1 MQILTNFKFM
11 FSFFILCIVINK
23 ILNIVMFFIS
33 KKDVSIRQYYRL
45 FSKNDLKVLDS
56 EVVLEHLCS
65 VLEEWGYKNPTISE
79 NLEEIICYKNNIAT
93 VVYYLQ
99 YKEGVIGAES
109 IYSIVGKT
117 RAKKINHCVVVTTGQ
132 FDSKCNNEIKS
143 IKKSGMDLKIID
155 GNELTKLIREN
166 IEKQILTEGVV

>member
-1 MQILTNFKFM
+1 MQIITNFKFM
-11 FSFFILCIVINK
+11 FSFFILCIFINK
-23 ILNIVMFFIS
+23 VLSIVIFFIS
-33 KKDVSIRQYYRL
+33 KKNVSIRQSYRL
-45 FSKNDLKVLDS
+45 FSKNDLKTSDT
-56 EVVLEHLCS
+56 EDILEHMCN

-93 VVYYLQ
+93 VMYYLRD
-99 YKEGVIGAES
+99 EDEVIAPEDL
-109 IYSIVGKT
+109 YSIVGKA
-117 RAKKINHCVVVTTGQ
+117 RAKKINHCIVVTTSW

-143 IKKSGMDLKIID
+143 IKKSGVDLKIID